1 MTFKRKVGAHR
12 RYWSFDFAGTV
23 EEAKAFADEH
33 GFRVAKVSPS
43 GEYPLLYIAIAT
55 DSHCKEV
62 ERFLNKEGWDSH
74 AIHNSHLHP
83 HKEFRTPLA
92 A

>member
-23 EEAKAFADEH
+23 EEATAFADEH

-43 GEYPLLYIAIAT
+43 GEYPLLYIAITT